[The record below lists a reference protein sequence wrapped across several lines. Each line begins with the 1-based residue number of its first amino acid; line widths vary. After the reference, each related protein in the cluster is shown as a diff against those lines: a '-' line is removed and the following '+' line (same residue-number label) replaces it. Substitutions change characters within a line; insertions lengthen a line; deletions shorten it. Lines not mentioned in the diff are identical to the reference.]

1 MTAMT
6 RKLTLLALVLLT
18 TSAVRA
24 QLYPVFSQYYFNELV
39 LNPAYA
45 GSHVQLS
52 ATSTYRHQWINFPG
66 APRTL
71 SFTAH
76 SSFVRGKVGLGLMVN
91 QDKIGSY
98 SNTDIT
104 MSYAYKIK
112 MPQATFS
119 FGLQGMLYFV
129 GADFSQLRLKQ
140 DGDPSFTAINQ
151 LKPNIGA
158 GLYYNRKNFFVGFS
172 VPFLINSNFETGSL
186 ALTDLQ
192 QRRNYFLRSGL
203 IKKMDAKGNFKINPS
218 ILVRQQEGQ
227 PLSVDLNMAVIF
239 YDVISG
245 GVSWRSGDAVIGF
258 ISLKLAEQLH
268 FNYSY
273 DFTSSNLRPFS
284 SGTHEFMINYRYKIS
299 KVHKNLPCPT
309 YWNYRE

>member
-1 MTAMT
+1 MVK
-6 RKLTLLALVLLT
+6 KLSVLVFALFVAQAT
-18 TSAVRA
+18 QA

-71 SFTAH
+71 NFTAH
-76 SSFVRGKVGLGLMVN
+76 SSFARGKVGLGILFN

-98 SNTDIT
+98 ANNDLTV
-104 MSYAYKIK
+104 SYAYKIK
-112 MPQATFS
+112 MPHATFS
-119 FGLQGMLYFV
+119 FGLQGMMYFV
-129 GADFSQLRLKQ
+129 GADFSQLNLKNL
-140 DGDPSFTAINQ
+140 DDASFNVINQ

-172 VPFLINSNFETGSL
+172 VPFLVNSNFESGSQV
-186 ALTDLQ
+186 LTDLK
-192 QRRNYFLRSGL
+192 QRRNYLLRSGI
-203 IKKMDAKGNFKINPS
+203 IKNLDPKGDFKINPS
-218 ILVRQQEGQ
+218 ILVRAQEGQ
-227 PLSVDLNMAVIF
+227 PLSIDLNAAVIF
-239 YDVISG
+239 YDMISG
-245 GVSWRSGDAVIGF
+245 GVSYRSGDAVIGF

-273 DFTSSNLRPFS
+273 DFTTSNLRPFS
-284 SGTHEFMINYRYKIS
+284 SGTHEFMLNYRYKIS
-299 KVHKNLPCPT
+299 RVHKNLPCPT